1 MTASAA
7 PLSLHQ
13 LRIVVCGI
21 SPLIWR
27 RILVHSD
34 TTLVHLYAILQ
45 ILFIWS
51 DEHLHS
57 FDIHGKE
64 YGA

>member
-7 PLSLHQ
+7 PLSLYQ
-13 LRIVVCGI
+13 LRIVVCDI

-27 RILVHSD
+27 RILVYSD
-34 TTLVHLYAILQ
+34 TTLVHLHAILQ
-45 ILFIWS
+45 ILSVWS

-57 FDIHGKE
+57 FHIHGKE

>member
-1 MTASAA
+1 MTASAT
-7 PLSLHQ
+7 PLSLYE
-13 LRIVVCGI
+13 LRIVVHRI

-34 TTLVHLYAILQ
+34 TTLVHLHAILQ
-45 ILFIWS
+45 ILFVWS

-57 FDIHGKE
+57 FHIHGKE